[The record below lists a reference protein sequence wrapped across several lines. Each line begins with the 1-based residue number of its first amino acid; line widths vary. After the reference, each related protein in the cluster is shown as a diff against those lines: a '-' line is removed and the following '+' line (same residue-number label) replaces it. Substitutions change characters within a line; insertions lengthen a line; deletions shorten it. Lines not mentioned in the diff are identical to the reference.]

1 MKYLKIIVAI
11 LFFTIL
17 IGNIPNKKSALEI
30 YMADPEVRI
39 AQKIFCQIKNVNN
52 TYKLRATLDNNL
64 IYEKKENLQAE
75 EVFVADYRSLRAGSH
90 NLVVNLV
97 NGSGNIVAKAE
108 KIWTTLH
115 DGIPKVGIN
124 QMNAICKDG
133 IPFFPI
139 TSFMLNRSKLVD
151 WPYSFP
157 FDIASCINT
166 LYFEGYYPEHNI
178 ATWKDYIH
186 NGYSQGWSV
195 IGPGRW
201 DGFKKRNPRSS
212 DVSKLVEY
220 VMATKDIP
228 GLFGWV
234 WDDEPNLGGRN
245 KYNPAEIY
253 RKWTELTH
261 AYDTNHPVWVLY
273 YGYQFTH
280 NGSRYQTNRM
290 KEYCYL
296 YNENIFGENTAIA
309 DIVSLDY
316 YPYEYATWHDWVSLK
331 DYALALD
338 RARKWNYN
346 LFPIATCIETQD
358 LHDPQGKGH
367 DKPCGSPLRNNRGW
381 TPGPDP
387 VQLKN
392 LIWLSVIHGVK
403 AIQLFHYFCPIP
415 KENLVVLRKFKKQ
428 IEKLTPV
435 ILGPEQ
441 SAIPVVKTEHNGG
454 RVDIMV
460 REKDHRFYIIAAN
473 LEDEEEKVKFRIGGI
488 PDGTTVEVYD
498 EERTIKIQKESFSD
512 SFEKLGVHIYIFP
525 DNVGP
530 VPEDN
535 HPKG

>member
-1 MKYLKIIVAI
+1 MKYLKLILMI
-11 LFFTIL
+11 LFFTVSL
-17 IGNIPNKKSALEI
+17 GNIPNEKSTLEI

-39 AQKIFCQIKNVNN
+39 AQKIFCQIKNVKNN
-52 TYKLRATLDNNL
+52 YRLRAILDSTL
-64 IYEKKENLQAE
+64 IYEKKGDLQDE
-75 EVFVADYRSLRAGSH
+75 EIFVADYSSLRAGEH
-90 NLVVNLV
+90 NLTVQLL
-97 NGSGNIVAKAE
+97 NGTEKIVAKAE
-108 KIWTTLH
+108 KNWTTLH

-124 QMNAICKDG
+124 ELNAICTDG
-133 IPFFPI
+133 TPFFPI
-139 TSFMLNRSKLVD
+139 TSFMLNRSKFSN
-151 WPYSFP
+151 WPYPSP
-157 FDIASCINT
+157 LDMASCINT

-178 ATWKDYIH
+178 ASWKDYIQS
-186 NGYSQGWSV
+186 GYSQGWYV

-201 DGFKKRNPRSS
+201 DGFDKQNPRAS
-212 DVSKLVEY
+212 DTNKLVEY
-220 VMATKDIP
+220 VTATKDFP

-261 AYDTNHPVWVLY
+261 SYDTNHPVWVLY

-280 NGSRYQTNRM
+280 NGSKYHTNRM

-296 YNENIFGENTAIA
+296 FNEDRFGKKTAIA

-316 YPYEYATWHDWVSLK
+316 YPYEYATWHNWVSLE

-338 RARKWNYN
+338 RARKWNYD
-346 LFPIATCIETQD
+346 LFPIATCIESQD
-358 LHDPQGKGH
+358 LHDPQKKGH

-392 LIWLSVIHGVK
+392 LIWVSVIHGVK

-415 KENLVVLRKFKKQ
+415 KENVAVLQKFKKQ

-441 SAIPVVKTEHNGG
+441 SGISIAKMEHNGG

-460 REKDHRFYIIAAN
+460 RENDHRFYIIAAN
-473 LEDEEEKVKFRIGGI
+473 LKEKKENVTFRIAGI
-488 PDGTTVEVYD
+488 SDGTTVDVYD
-498 EERTIKIQKESFSD
+498 EDRKINIQKGSFSD
-512 SFEKLGVHIYIFP
+512 SFEKLAVHIYIFP
-525 DNVGP
+525 DDVKE
-530 VPEDN
+530 VPE
-535 HPKG
+535 